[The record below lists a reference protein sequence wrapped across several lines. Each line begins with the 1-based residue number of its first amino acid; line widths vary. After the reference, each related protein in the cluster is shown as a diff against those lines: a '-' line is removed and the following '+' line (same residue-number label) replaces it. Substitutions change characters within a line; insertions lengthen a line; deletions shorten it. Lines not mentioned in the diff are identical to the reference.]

1 MNSKRHELACSAH
14 EQLDTASVQ
23 QLIDGLSLRLK
34 TISEE
39 QGEIREGAQYV
50 ASILM
55 AEIAKRHQLE
65 LLIH

>member
-1 MNSKRHELACSAH
+1 MNSKRHELACNAH
-14 EQLDTASVQ
+14 EQLDTANVP

-39 QGEIREGAQYV
+39 HGEIREGAQHV
-50 ASILM
+50 AGILM

-65 LLIH
+65 FQLH